1 MPKNKPRTH
10 DLKIGTLDKVR
21 GIVVRGKP
29 IVSIIIVHYKAE
41 KELFKCLES
50 IYRSQ
55 TKVSYEIIVVD
66 NDEGKTI
73 SRKLSYKFPKVLY
86 IANSTNNGWGGGVNI
101 GLKKAKGEY
110 IYLLNPDTIIKFGAI
125 DALVVFMNHQAN
137 AGVVSSTLL
146 DTFGKPYKLQGT
158 GNLTPL
164 TALFAFS
171 FLNTYFPRNPVSKE
185 FWLLDINRQRIFSLS
200 VTPLS
205 SALIKKDLLEK
216 IGGFDEDFFLYFE
229 EYDIARRLQKLN
241 LKSYIHPDTK
251 VIHLWGQS
259 TKYINNAKSEYQKS
273 RMVYFKKYYGL
284 VWAILVEAVL
294 RFKLSNIFHLV

>member
-1 MPKNKPRTH
+1 MQKNK
-10 DLKIGTLDKVR
+10 L
-21 GIVVRGKP
+21 
-29 IVSIIIVHYKAE
+29 IVSIIIVHYKAK
-41 KELFKCLES
+41 KELFECLKS

-66 NDEGKTI
+66 NDEEKTV
-73 SRKLSYKFPKVLY
+73 SQELSHEFSKVLY

-110 IYLLNPDTIIKFGAI
+110 VYLLNPDTIIKTGAI
-125 DALVVFMNHQAN
+125 DSLVEFMNHQAN

-146 DTFGKPYKLQGT
+146 DTSGKPYKLQGT

-164 TALFAFS
+164 AALFAFS

-185 FWLLDINRQRIFSLS
+185 FWLLGIDRQHIFSLA
-200 VTPLS
+200 VAPLS
-205 SALIKKDLLEK
+205 AALIKKVTLKK

-229 EYDIARRLQKLN
+229 EYDIARKLQKLE
-241 LKSYIHPDTK
+241 LKSYIHPDSK

-259 TKYINNAKSEYQKS
+259 TKYINSPEHEYQKS
-273 RMVYFKKYYGL
+273 RMIYFKKYYGL
-284 VWAILVEAVL
+284 VWAILLETIL